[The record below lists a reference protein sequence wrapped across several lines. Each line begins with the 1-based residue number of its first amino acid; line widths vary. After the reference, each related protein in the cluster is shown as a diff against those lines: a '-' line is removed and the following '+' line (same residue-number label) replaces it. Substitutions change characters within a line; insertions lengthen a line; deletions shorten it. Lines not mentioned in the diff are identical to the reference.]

1 MPEGDEGAGAP
12 ETQEFKAIGSQEE
25 LDRIVGQRLA
35 RERTKFA
42 DYDELKAKAAKLDE
56 AEAANKSELQKLQ
69 DGIAER
75 DAKIATLPKEIRQ
88 QAIRFASAASR
99 AGFLDPEDALLNIS
113 DIDLSDNDAVK
124 AALEE
129 LAERKPHLV
138 RTSEEPKPRL
148 SAKPKPAKGREA
160 SADTS
165 TELDGAEGKER
176 AALALRQLRNQ

>member
-1 MPEGDEGAGAP
+1 MPEEETPPEGGTFTPPA
-12 ETQEFKAIGSQEE
+12 SQED

-35 RERTKFA
+35 RERAKFA
-42 DYDELKAKAAKLDE
+42 DYDEVKAKAAKLDE
-56 AEAANKSELQKLQ
+56 AEAASKSELQKLQ

-75 DAKIATLPKEIRQ
+75 DAQLANLPKEIRQ

-138 RTSEEPKPRL
+138 RAPEEPKKKLPAR
-148 SAKPKPAKGREA
+148 PKVAKGSEA
-160 SADTS
+160 D
-165 TELDGAEGKER
+165 DEGDLGVVTGKAR
-176 AALALRQLRNQ
+176 AAAALRQFRST

>member
-1 MPEGDEGAGAP
+1 MPDEGEGAGAP
-12 ETQEFKAIGSQEE
+12 ETPEFKAISSQED

-35 RERTKFA
+35 RERSKFA
-42 DYDELKAKAAKLDE
+42 DYDEVKAKAAKLDE

-75 DAKIATLPKEIRQ
+75 DAKIATLPKEARQ
-88 QAIRFASAASR
+88 QAIRFASAATR

-138 RTSEEPKPRL
+138 RAPEEPKKKLPTR
-148 SAKPKPAKGREA
+148 PKPAKGSE
-160 SADTS
+160 T
-165 TELDGAEGKER
+165 GAEDDLGNATGKER
-176 AALALRQLRNQ
+176 AAEALRRFRH